1 MSADRFFLM
10 RQQSLRITQMLGIPI
25 VLLALSGTAFA
36 QIQPALPGSVEY
48 SLISNNQSWFRT
60 SDPITTG
67 TYVEDLLID
76 RSNQPEGR
84 GLIGVVAYTAF
95 DQDYGVM
102 AAMVDFGRDY
112 SVGIVFPE
120 LTAVQVVPEPSTL
133 LLLPGVLVWC
143 AAVRRR
149 RRGPANG

>member
-10 RQQSLRITQMLGIPI
+10 RQQLPRVVQMLGIPI
-25 VLLALSGTAFA
+25 VLLALSSTAFA
-36 QIQPALPGSVEY
+36 QIEPALPGSVEY

-67 TYVEDLLID
+67 TYVEDLLTE
-76 RSNQPEGR
+76 RWNQPEGR
-84 GLIGVVAYTAF
+84 GLIGIVTATGF

-120 LTAVQVVPEPSTL
+120 LTAVQIVPEPSTL
-133 LLLPGVLVWC
+133 LLLPGALFWC

-149 RRGPANG
+149 RRATEL

>member
-1 MSADRFFLM
+1 MRFTFALLQFL
-10 RQQSLRITQMLGIPI
+10 RVTQMLVIP
-25 VLLALSGTAFA
+25 VVMLTLSNTVSA
-36 QIQPALPGSVEY
+36 QIQPAFPGSIEH
-48 SLISNNQSWFRT
+48 SLINSNQWWIRT
-60 SDPITTG
+60 SDPIVIG
-67 TYVEDLLID
+67 SYVEDVLTGRL
-76 RSNQPEGR
+76 NQPEGR
-84 GLIGVVAYTAF
+84 GLIGIVTETGF

-149 RRGPANG
+149 RREPPND